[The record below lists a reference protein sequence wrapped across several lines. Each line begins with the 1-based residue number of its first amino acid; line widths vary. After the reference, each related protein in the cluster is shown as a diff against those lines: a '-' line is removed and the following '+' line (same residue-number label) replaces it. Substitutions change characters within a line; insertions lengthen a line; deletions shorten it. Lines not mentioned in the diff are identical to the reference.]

1 MALYVYLIA
10 CLKIVHCNEDIY
22 AKKIEGTREN
32 SILYVIGDNLYS
44 KERIHKD
51 QIITRCVHWK
61 IAKKHCK
68 ARANI
73 VEESLLVISQTGD
86 HTCDQDPLQRTQI
99 MMESKMK
106 MLAATSGDSIRK
118 IFDDVSLENPEVA
131 AKIPYPRMEVIMR
144 HRRQK
149 TTPINATTF
158 A

>member
-1 MALYVYLIA
+1 MDQDQVNFKGSRSAVSR
-10 CLKIVHCNEDIY
+10 V
-22 AKKIEGTREN
+22 
-32 SILYVIGDNLYS
+32 
-44 KERIHKD
+44 
-51 QIITRCVHWK
+51 QIITRCVHFK
-61 IAKKHCK
+61 IAKEHCK
-68 ARANI
+68 ARDNI

-149 TTPINATTF
+149 TTPINPTNF